1 MTNKQIVRS
10 IARNIIFE
18 LIIYSFLVGLY
29 FFLVLRYLS
38 GWLFDLFK
46 NNLTVYAFVGLGLIL
61 IQGAFLD
68 QVTSFLL
75 NRLRLD
81 RLE

>member
-1 MTNKQIVRS
+1 MTDKQIVRS
-10 IARNIIFE
+10 IARSIVFE
-18 LIIYSFLVGLY
+18 LIIYSLLVGLY

-38 GWLFDLFK
+38 GWLFELFQ
-46 NNLTVYAFVGLGLIL
+46 NNLTVYALIGLGLIL

>member
-1 MTNKQIVRS
+1 MADKQIVRS
-10 IARNIIFE
+10 IARNLVFE
-18 LIIYSFLVGLY
+18 LIIYSLLVVLY

-38 GWLFDLFK
+38 GWLFDIFQ
-46 NNLTVYAFVGLGLIL
+46 NNLAVYAFIGLGLIL

-68 QVTSFLL
+68 LVTSFLL